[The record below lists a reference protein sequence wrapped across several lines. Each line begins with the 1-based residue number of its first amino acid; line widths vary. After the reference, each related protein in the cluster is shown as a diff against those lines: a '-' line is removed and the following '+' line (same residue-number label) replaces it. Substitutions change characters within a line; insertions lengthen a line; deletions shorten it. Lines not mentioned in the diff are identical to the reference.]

1 MLDQAW
7 EELPS
12 PWLQAFELAWESYR
26 AGSPPVGAVVL
37 GPDGAV
43 VARGRSRR
51 SEGAGSAPPNHLAG
65 SRLAHAEINALAQL
79 PVDHHAGH
87 ELYVTLESC
96 LLCWAAIRIAR
107 VPLVHFAGQ
116 DPQWRFLGQLAGPQP
131 ALVDRATSMDG
142 PMAGPF
148 GAWATLLPL
157 VERLWRDPTGIR
169 IDHFRQSVPALV
181 DLAEQIVSDGT
192 AARFIGWT
200 QQEALASIWDD
211 LAAAAG

>member
-79 PVDHHAGH
+79 PVDHHAGQWTAQEVRNIGTEAQQGH
-87 ELYVTLESC
+87 G
-96 LLCWAAIRIAR
+96 RRR
-107 VPLVHFAGQ
+107 VPRRGRLLIGPEEQGEAGHTRAQ
-116 DPQWRFLGQLAGPQP
+116 QGDQLTKPDEDKNANT
-131 ALVDRATSMDG
+131 ARTWCVDHVM
-142 PMAGPF
+142 P
-148 GAWATLLPL
+148 PL
-157 VERLWRDPTGIR
+157 FPRGIPPCR
-169 IDHFRQSVPALV
+169 
-181 DLAEQIVSDGT
+181 G
-192 AARFIGWT
+192 
-200 QQEALASIWDD
+200 
-211 LAAAAG
+211 

>member
-65 SRLAHAEINALAQL
+65 SRLVHAEINALAQL
-79 PVDHHAGH
+79 PVDHHPGH
-87 ELYVTLESC
+87 ELYVTLGSC
-96 LLCWAAIRIAR
+96 LLCWAGIRIAP
-107 VPLVHFAGQ
+107 VPPVHFAG
-116 DPQWRFLGQLAGPQP
+116 PGPQG
-131 ALVDRATSMDG
+131 R
-142 PMAGPF
+142 
-148 GAWATLLPL
+148 LP
-157 VERLWRDPTGIR
+157 RP
-169 IDHFRQSVPALV
+169 
-181 DLAEQIVSDGT
+181 LA
-192 AARFIGWT
+192 
-200 QQEALASIWDD
+200 
-211 LAAAAG
+211 